1 MIGLFVL
8 ALALTGIVRLART
21 RGGSPWLYGLVAGI
35 GWLVLGI
42 LTSGILSSLGFQ
54 TGIGPL
60 VATLV
65 ATIVPWAFV
74 GCVAL
79 YVRFRVGGKTEGPSG
94 SWSCPN
100 CRSLNQAYA
109 MKCDSCGEPFVSTRA
124 V

>member
-8 ALALTGIVRLART
+8 VLSLTGIARMART

-35 GWLVLGI
+35 GWFVLGI
-42 LTSGILSSLGFQ
+42 LTSGILGGIGFQ
-54 TGIGPL
+54 TGIGRL

-74 GCVAL
+74 GFVAL
-79 YVRFRVGGKTEGPSG
+79 YVRFRVGGETEGPSG

-100 CRSLNQAYA
+100 CRSLNQGYA
-109 MKCDSCGEPFVSTRA
+109 LRCDSCGEPFVNTRA